1 MRVVALVPGG
11 VDDQILFFPT
21 LDSLRKKYP
30 DAELNVVVRPTSKSA
45 YRVCKSV
52 DEVLTFDYRDRNSPA
67 DWANLLGVLRDRYH
81 DAAIMVGQGW
91 GMGLLLWLAGIP
103 VRVGYAGGGASLFL
117 TDAVTLKTDQYFADT
132 YHDLLSSFGI
142 NGASP
147 ELSIS
152 VPKSDLDWA
161 EAEQKRLG
169 ISSYVLI
176 YGGGGSLVGDKS
188 AGEQYSIEHWQA
200 IVRDFQQRQPDLPIV
215 VIQDTEDQ
223 KFVPALLNACAGL
236 KVTKPASIG
245 QLAAMIAGANLML
258 CINSIP
264 MHLAVALQVYTLA
277 LFGPENPKNFLPENE
292 KFQALYSPNGQIN
305 DIKPEIILA
314 KVWDG

>member
-91 GMGLLLWLAGIP
+91 GAGLLLWLSGVP

-117 TDAVTLKTDQYFADT
+117 TDAVTLKADQYFVDT

-142 NGASP
+142 NGSSP

-188 AGEQYSIEHWQA
+188 AGDQYSIEHWQA
-200 IVRDFQQRQPDLPIV
+200 IVQDFQQRQPDLPLV

-223 KFVPALLNACAGL
+223 KFVPALLNACPGL

-305 DIKPEIILA
+305 DIKPETILA